1 MDTATVL
8 IGCAEVAITLA
19 GFTSITTIIV
29 EQSEISLDKIK
40 ITSSSE
46 DARTELGLK
55 EIEKQIRKAAEQV
68 CGEKEPRRVG
78 SLTQMAE
85 NRRCYARAIQSGMQA
100 LDRVA

>member
-1 MDTATVL
+1 MKKLIAPAFMLIATSFSPL
-8 IGCAEVAITLA
+8 IFAD
-19 GFTSITTIIV
+19 V

-40 ITSSSE
+40 ITFSTE
-46 DARTELGLK
+46 DARTELGRK

-68 CGEKEPRRVG
+68 CGEQELRRVG
-78 SLTQMAE
+78 SLTQVAE